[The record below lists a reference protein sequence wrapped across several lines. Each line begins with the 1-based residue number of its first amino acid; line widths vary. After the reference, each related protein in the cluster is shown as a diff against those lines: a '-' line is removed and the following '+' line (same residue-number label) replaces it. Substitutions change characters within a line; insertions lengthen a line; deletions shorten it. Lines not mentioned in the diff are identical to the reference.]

1 MEWSLVSGTVV
12 FWEVPRP
19 RTKSLGHGDELGQAA
34 QHKQSDP
41 GARQTWYP
49 GMRLQSAEPNRAT
62 SASSGQQDP
71 ERAQLSTGLRD
82 EEGVQEKER
91 EGCFGQRAEHPR
103 GL

>member
-1 MEWSLVSGTVV
+1 MEMNQDKQPSTSSLTQG
-12 FWEVPRP
+12 PGR
-19 RTKSLGHGDELGQAA
+19 H
-34 QHKQSDP
+34 

-49 GMRLQSAEPNRAT
+49 GMRLQSAEPNTAT

-71 ERAQLSTGLRD
+71 ERTQLSTGLRD